1 MLGGPAAQ
9 VAVDEGEVE
18 GEQEAAHHGEEG
30 EEAGAAGGRRVRRR
44 TAGFLYLGNGF
55 ACV

>member
-44 TAGFLYLGNGF
+44 APGFLYLGNGF